1 MPSLLPHDL
10 CHEQNASPAPRR
22 DLQVCSALLKAPDTV
37 HRGACV
43 PGSFSADSLLPVS
56 LESWTSNPV
65 PFVSLSQRQVGG
77 PFYDKQEPLSSCVG
91 GGGLESALTAHSL
104 GASVSSS
111 ENGHSPPLHQ
121 LEGTQSR
128 RSKGKPVA
136 HAWHAGGTQC
146 LFHPFSQSSPGL
158 PWVPHSHWL

>member
-1 MPSLLPHDL
+1 MVRVTKQVTHND
-10 CHEQNASPAPRR
+10 R

-43 PGSFSADSLLPVS
+43 PGSFSADSLPPVS
-56 LESWTSNPV
+56 LEPWTLNPV
-65 PFVSLSQRQVGG
+65 LFVSLSQRQAGG
-77 PFYDKQEPLSSCVG
+77 PFYDKQEPLSSCVTPPDR
-91 GGGLESALTAHSL
+91 GGLESALTAPSL

-121 LEGTQSR
+121 PEGTQSR